1 MKEIMDNGPV
11 QGMDFSRSVCVCVCV
26 CVCLH
31 NTVSQRIRILKS
43 TCLMT
48 VNAVSNN

>member
-11 QGMDFSRSVCVCVCV
+11 QGMDFSSVCVCV

-31 NTVSQRIRILKS
+31 NTVSQRIRIVKS

-48 VNAVSNN
+48 FNAVSNN